1 MRGTYVCCNRTFPAL
16 FSLLIAFSTT
26 SSQCKFHSDPD
37 HGRLWSY
44 DTVVVSLG
52 ETRRFNLRE
61 IPPSV
66 AGSVMTKGS
75 LKKEKEI
82 APSKS
87 KGAESEQDHHSFHLF
102 DGDVFYM
109 TDDCQDTFQHC
120 VMKSEGPTNDSP
132 RSSIVFKK
140 SLPGLG
146 GRRGHGIVKVKNTA
160 ATKPSVSAGGGSR
173 DVRSASLSK
182 DVSRSP
188 DRNAVKPSSA
198 VKTNGKVKPTFTAS
212 TTSVAS
218 TRSKKK

>member
-1 MRGTYVCCNRTFPAL
+1 MRGTYVIFNRTFPAL
-16 FSLLIAFSTT
+16 FFLLTAFPITNA
-26 SSQCKFHSDPD
+26 QCKFHSDPD

-66 AGSVMTKGS
+66 SGNAMIKGS
-75 LKKEKEI
+75 QRKDT
-82 APSKS
+82 APPKS

-120 VMKSEGPTNDSP
+120 VMKSEGPSNDSP

-146 GRRGHGIVKVKNTA
+146 GRRGHGVVKTKNTA
-160 ATKPSVSAGGGSR
+160 GISTSAGASPR
-173 DVRSASLSK
+173 DGRSASPAK
-182 DVSRSP
+182 DVSRGP
-188 DRNAVKPSSA
+188 DRNAAKPSSA
-198 VKTNGKVKPTFTAS
+198 PKTGKVKSTSSAS
-212 TTSVAS
+212 TTSATS
-218 TRSKKK
+218 TRPKRK